1 MKKHNIHQSISNVF
15 VTYFCMKVFQFFYS
29 TINKVNEG
37 MDVFIMTLLN
47 DLIYFLV
54 FTLQQK
60 VSLYAK
66 WFHWILSDFIGLVNK
81 D

>member
-15 VTYFCMKVFQFFYS
+15 VTYLCIKVFQFFYS